1 MRVGVAG
8 MRGAVNIFPP
18 HSPGDMTEE
27 AEAGV
32 VLAMM
37 VSPARLAVVARVR
50 EQSDIRVHWPVGRWT
65 RRRRPSLCRQIRQAV
80 PPLEKPRG
88 TGHRFPFVF
97 IFFERLFPFVFLLRS
112 PFYYVPLVP
121 D

>member
-1 MRVGVAG
+1 
-8 MRGAVNIFPP
+8 
-18 HSPGDMTEE
+18 MTEE

-65 RRRRPSLCRQIRQAV
+65 RRRRPSLCRQYRRWKSRV
-80 PPLEKPRG
+80 GPG
-88 TGHRFPFVF
+88 TVF
-97 IFFERLFPFVFLLRS
+97 HLFLFFLNDYFHLF
-112 PFYYVPLVP
+112 FYYALPFTTYHSYP
-121 D
+121 TDFC